1 MTDYFMMRRP
11 IFEEYRRLNARDRN
25 TFRRWLMLNIVV
37 GAFLV
42 TVMAATSI
50 LVGSKSSSL
59 HTANDG
65 VQRVVAK

>member
-1 MTDYFMMRRP
+1 MMRRP
-11 IFEEYRRLNARDRN
+11 IFEEYRRLNSQDRN

-42 TVMAATSI
+42 TLMAVTSI
-50 LVGSKSSSL
+50 LFGNKSSSL